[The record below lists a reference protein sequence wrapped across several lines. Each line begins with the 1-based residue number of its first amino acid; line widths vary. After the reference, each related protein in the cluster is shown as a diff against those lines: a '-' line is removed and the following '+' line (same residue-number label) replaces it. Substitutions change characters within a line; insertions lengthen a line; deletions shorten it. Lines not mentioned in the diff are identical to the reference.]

1 MTAPDRKLKVGV
13 TLHVRKGVQSMWEN
27 GIFQNC
33 VFLAQLLS
41 LSPVVEQ
48 AYIVC
53 SGDGGEEDWQRFV
66 GDVGFPLL
74 GLAEAQSMLDVVVE
88 MSAGL
93 GQDWVLP
100 FRARGGKVVS
110 CYVGNDFFLDA
121 ERLTFQLPN
130 AWLIPDAPRDRVWT
144 LAEYEKTCLPYY
156 QAAVRA
162 PTRVMPHLWSPQI
175 LEKAIGQT
183 AGALMYRPGRARWRV
198 GIMEPNLSFVKT
210 FHIPLLSCEAA
221 HRADPQVLD
230 AVTVFSTRTHAQKPL
245 FAAFVESLDVVRQ
258 GLATFEDRH
267 PMYEILSHHVDALL
281 CHHWENGQ
289 NYLYYEA
296 LYCGFPLIHNS
307 PFLDGCG
314 YRYADFDCE
323 DGGRQLRHA
332 HAVHDMQLDDYRRAA
347 RQYLTRLDPALEANV
362 RVYTEEIRA
371 LFG

>member
-1 MTAPDRKLKVGV
+1 
-13 TLHVRKGVQSMWEN
+13 
-27 GIFQNC
+27 
-33 VFLAQLLS
+33 
-41 LSPVVEQ
+41 
-48 AYIVC
+48 
-53 SGDGGEEDWQRFV
+53 
-66 GDVGFPLL
+66 
-74 GLAEAQSMLDVVVE
+74 
-88 MSAGL
+88 
-93 GQDWVLP
+93 
-100 FRARGGKVVS
+100 
-110 CYVGNDFFLDA
+110 
-121 ERLTFQLPN
+121 
-130 AWLIPDAPRDRVWT
+130 
-144 LAEYEKTCLPYY
+144 
-156 QAAVRA
+156 
-162 PTRVMPHLWSPQI
+162 
-175 LEKAIGQT
+175 
-183 AGALMYRPGRARWRV
+183 
-198 GIMEPNLSFVKT
+198 MEPNLSFVKT

-258 GLATFEDRH
+258 GLATIEDRH